1 MGGSY
6 ANSGHVVVEDDVC
19 SPLPS
24 SLPSISACSSATRL
38 VSQRISGADDEEE
51 LPWEAISLSALSLS
65 DVEGQQQ
72 QQQQQ
77 QKKKKKKKV
86 RATIQSSYTAATT
99 EMEAGGKGKEDSH
112 GD

>member
-1 MGGSY
+1 MGG
-6 ANSGHVVVEDDVC
+6 HF
-19 SPLPS
+19 PLR
-24 SLPSISACSSATRL
+24 T
-38 VSQRISGADDEEE
+38 VSN
-51 LPWEAISLSALSLS
+51 
-65 DVEGQQQ
+65 VEG
-72 QQQQQ
+72 QQQQ